1 MVDETMELNDEQR
14 EAIAILV
21 DRINDLLPP
30 TFKAM
35 WSEDTMEY
43 EGENVAGGLIVG
55 RADGEEM
62 DEEQDAMIQHLVYE
76 AIGLGVADDLS
87 YEISLD
93 DPENVELVSVAY
105 EPEEKDV
112 MEEIEKW
119 DHRGYE

>member
-62 DEEQDAMIQHLVYE
+62 DEEQDAMVQHLVYE